1 MHILHGGLP
10 GISWISWAPKVK
22 RDSQDM
28 ETQGAQSPPEGQD
41 GSKPAR
47 TNDGGSVLSPTL
59 RGKDEVRRRWPQPL
73 VLGNRCMMFLFL
85 HDVFFFT
92 FQN

>member
-28 ETQGAQSPPEGQD
+28 ETQGEVLKAHQRVRMGPNQPGQ
-41 GSKPAR
+41 
-47 TNDGGSVLSPTL
+47 
-59 RGKDEVRRRWPQPL
+59 
-73 VLGNRCMMFLFL
+73 MMGDLF
-85 HDVFFFT
+85 
-92 FQN
+92 